1 MLGSL
6 INYNDGSV
14 ETMEILMFPGQGSQH
29 LGMGKDL
36 FERYPTQCRDAEEIL
51 GYSLV
56 GLCLQDREGRLNQT
70 AYTQPA
76 LYFVCCLT
84 YLDTLRQAGRRFQDP
99 LGGCLLGHS
108 LGLFPALFAAG
119 VFDLMTGL
127 RIVSKRGELMQAIRG
142 GGMLAVLG
150 VSAEKLQE
158 KLIQLDCFDVDV
170 ANDNAP
176 SQVVLS
182 GKEERMR
189 QLSPLLEKEGLRC
202 VLLPVSGAFHSHYME
217 PCRVQFADFL
227 RGFDLKAPQKTV
239 ISSTSG
245 NPIGGEHLIEE
256 MAFQLI
262 KPVRWSLTIQS
273 LLRRYPQAHFVELG
287 PGRVLTNLQG
297 KIMNAVATHAKA

>member
-1 MLGSL
+1 
-6 INYNDGSV
+6 
-14 ETMEILMFPGQGSQH
+14 MEILMFPGQGSQH
-29 LGMGKDL
+29 PGMGKDV
-36 FERYPTQCRDAEEIL
+36 FERYPTQCQDAEAVL
-51 GYSLV
+51 GYSLAE
-56 GLCLQDREGRLNQT
+56 LCLQDREGRLNQT

-84 YLDTLRQAGRRFQDP
+84 YLDHLSQAGRSFHDSHD
-99 LGGCLLGHS
+99 GCLLGHS

-127 RIVSKRGELMQAIRG
+127 RIVARRGELMQAIRG

-150 VSAEKLQE
+150 ASADRLRE

-176 SQVVLS
+176 GQVVLS
-182 GKEERMR
+182 GREERMR

-202 VLLPVSGAFHSHYME
+202 VPLPVSGAFHSRYME

-227 RGFDLKAPQKTV
+227 RGLDLKAPQKTV

-245 NPIGGEHLIEE
+245 DPIGGEHLVEE
-256 MAFQLI
+256 MAFQLV

-273 LLRRYPQAHFVELG
+273 LLRRYPQARFVELG

-297 KIMNAVATHAKA
+297 KIQHAVATPAQA